1 MKGKFFF
8 IFLFLVSLLSSQALA
23 GWDIFAP
30 EAPPGLAPG
39 AACLINGP
47 CSMNTDIYMNGN
59 TIYNVSIANLVVTYE
74 WDDIQNIPAGFA
86 DDIDNDT
93 QYTADEVYI
102 NLVANQFILN
112 EAALNNT
119 IINIVESGVVSLDWN
134 DLINIPSDLDVD
146 RTDDII
152 TSTNFGGD
160 VSGTYANIQLV
171 NDAIG
176 DNELNYSDVTLLDFT
191 NDAGYITGV
200 NWTDIGNIPAGF
212 ADGVDNDTTYENL
225 SEFVNDVGYLT
236 NATLTDIWVNE
247 TGDTMTGDLNM
258 SNHSIMNV
266 WELNV
271 HNITGNSPVYVSD
284 ELIVNDNVVAKG
296 NITVEG
302 DYYVIAENYLGE
314 TFTFINPVSGET
326 LMTVSETVHPT
337 FGDDLGD
344 VVVRT
349 LTVDRLIITGLL
361 NYSDT
366 EPPDYYF
373 SDESWIIKTSQNGT
387 SFLFA
392 FNESLLNTTVLEQ
405 IVTSDINWTQIE
417 NLPPE
422 LDINWSDDVMLD
434 TLFGGDVSG
443 TYDNIQINA
452 DTIGDAEINYSEVTV
467 GDFFNDAQYITFY
480 IFNDTVTFLN
490 QSIIDLANQH
500 YLDMVAVNQS
510 IYNLNQSLTAYV
522 VSLDNATNIR
532 IDALNVS
539 LNQSISDLYNYV
551 NTQNHSGDVVG
562 PYNDLQ
568 LQSDVVGDNEL
579 NYTDV
584 TLGDLT
590 NDAGYVQYGDETY
603 IYKDN
608 NLSNVVRFNETKLNQ
623 TVYLLTGIFE
633 ETVNITVS
641 GGVGFGTT
649 VDCCTGANEILDV
662 RVTPTTLTNSYKFSA
677 NSSITGEMVDADRAQ
692 HLGVWWVAHKG
703 IVVTDENINYYITN
717 ALIDEVFSV
726 RVRYQR

>member
-1 MKGKFFF
+1 MKGKFFL

-39 AACLINGP
+39 AACLVNGP

-59 TIYNVSIANLVVTYE
+59 TIYNVTVSGLSYN
-74 WDDIQNIPAGFA
+74 WDDISGKPPGFA
-86 DDIDNDT
+86 DGVDNDT
-93 QYTADEVYI
+93 QYTADEIYI
-102 NLVANQFILN
+102 NLIATQFIFN

-119 IINIVESGVVSLDWN
+119 IEQVVESGDVTLDWN
-134 DLINIPSDLDVD
+134 YLINIPANLDLDQTNDV
-146 RTDDII
+146 I
-152 TSTNFGGD
+152 TSTQHGGD
-160 VSGTYANIQLV
+160 VTGTYNNLQIV

-212 ADGVDNDTTYENL
+212 ADDVDNDTTYENL
-225 SEFVNDVGYLT
+225 SEFNNDVGYLT
-236 NATLTDIWVNE
+236 NTTLQDIWVNE
-247 TGDTMTGDLNM
+247 SGDTMTGDLNM

-271 HNITGNSPVYVSD
+271 HNITGNSPVYVDD

-296 NITVEG
+296 NLTIEG
-302 DYYVIAENYLGE
+302 DHYIIANQYVATN
-314 TFTFINPVSGET
+314 FTFINPDTGET
-326 LMTVSETVHPT
+326 LMFVSETNNPGW
-337 FGDDLGD
+337 GDDLGD

-361 NYSDT
+361 NYSNT

-373 SDESWIIKTSQNGT
+373 SDESWILKSSQNGT
-387 SFLFA
+387 SYLFE
-392 FNESLLNTTVLEQ
+392 FNESLLNTTMLEY
-405 IVTSDINWTQIE
+405 ILTSEINWTQIE

-422 LDINWSDDVMLD
+422 LDLNWSDDVMID

-443 TYDNIQINA
+443 TYDNIQ
-452 DTIGDAEINYSEVTV
+452 
-467 GDFFNDAQYITFY
+467 
-480 IFNDTVTFLN
+480 
-490 QSIIDLANQH
+490 
-500 YLDMVAVNQS
+500 
-510 IYNLNQSLTAYV
+510 
-522 VSLDNATNIR
+522 
-532 IDALNVS
+532 
-539 LNQSISDLYNYV
+539 
-551 NTQNHSGDVVG
+551 
-562 PYNDLQ
+562 
-568 LQSDVVGDNEL
+568 LQSDVVGDYEL

-641 GGVGFGTT
+641 GGIGFGTT
-649 VDCCTGANEILDV
+649 IDCCTGANEILDV
-662 RVTPTTLTNSYKFSA
+662 RVTPTTLTNNYKFSA
-677 NSSITGEMVDADRAQ
+677 NSSLTGEIVDVDRAQ
-692 HLGVWWVAHKG
+692 HNGVWWVAHKG
-703 IVVTDENINYYITN
+703 TVVTDENINYYITN